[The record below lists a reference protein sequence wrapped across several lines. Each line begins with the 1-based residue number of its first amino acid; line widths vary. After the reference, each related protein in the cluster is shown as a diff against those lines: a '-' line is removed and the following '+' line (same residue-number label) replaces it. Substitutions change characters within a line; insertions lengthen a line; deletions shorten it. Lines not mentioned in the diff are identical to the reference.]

1 MVYQMTNGR
10 RMDMIYHSLS
20 LMFEDKL
27 FFAPVKNPQRIAD
40 MATGTGI
47 WAIDVG
53 DKYEGAEG
61 LPAPSPTNSPIYA
74 ESLLTTYS
82 HWNRPLPH
90 PTQLVSPIAPQGH
103 TTPTRYS
110 PPAGFPPT
118 SNSASTTSTK
128 TGCSSTPST

>member
-1 MVYQMTNGR
+1 
-10 RMDMIYHSLS
+10 MIYHSLS

-61 LPAPSPTNSPIYA
+61 EPT
-74 ESLLTTYS
+74 L
-82 HWNRPLPH
+82 RPLA
-90 PTQLVSPIAPQGH
+90 L
-103 TTPTRYS
+103 
-110 PPAGFPPT
+110 
-118 SNSASTTSTK
+118 
-128 TGCSSTPST
+128 PSTLRLY